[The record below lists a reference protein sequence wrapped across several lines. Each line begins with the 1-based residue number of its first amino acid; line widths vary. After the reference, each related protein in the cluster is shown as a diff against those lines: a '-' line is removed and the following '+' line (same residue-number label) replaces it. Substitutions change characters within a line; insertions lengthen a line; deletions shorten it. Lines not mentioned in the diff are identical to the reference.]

1 MVSLRLVLGQGK
13 TDAVG
18 GGGGNQLTYQELS
31 ATCGAN
37 YCPAAVAGK
46 NAMEGDHGQK
56 KT

>member
-13 TDAVG
+13 TDAG
-18 GGGGNQLTYQELS
+18 GGRHQLTYQELS

-46 NAMEGDHGQK
+46 ETMEGDHGQK
-56 KT
+56 KLD